1 MELLGRDVVDV
12 RCGVL
17 CGEVVGRQ
25 RDGGGCRRCK
35 TDELDACALRRAVVD
50 DASDDL
56 LAVCR
61 QLRRRAQRLD
71 DVLAHKADRIRPG
84 LKPGRDVIADHAHVA
99 VAVAGVD
106 GKVDASD
113 LHLLRGLQA
122 ACSALLGHGRGATV
136 LCARAREAFAL
147 HDVPAGRWT
156 ARGANRR
163 VDGVRLPRVGDHRVH
178 MARRLQPGHVG
189 QEKADCLIKLVKV
202 TRAAVAEAGGAGQ
215 HARIARGEKGVEVCR
230 LVKSAAV
237 VVRASVRLEVDG
249 SIVGEATLGV
259 PREERARRVERSAGA
274 DVQVRH

>member
-99 VAVAGVD
+99 CSHRDSNTSQSAGMCKRPRFESLRRTVAVAGVD

-237 VVRASVRLEVDG
+237 
-249 SIVGEATLGV
+249 
-259 PREERARRVERSAGA
+259 
-274 DVQVRH
+274 